1 MLYVITRSRSAAW
14 LGMYF
19 TLQWHLWCG
28 SKKWTCYTELWKR
41 THVLAR
47 SVYCRVKNEESRLF
61 CRIRQGFFF
70 FFFGVKILFFVSK
83 IVSLH
88 SFLVLLEGLLSSCM
102 FNLTNSNSKHGAVF
116 PDRWIYEKVSVP
128 IDGEM
133 APLRSEF
140 AKTRRSQE
148 RWKFHSDVLA
158 TQITRISGISICSRT
173 PSNTFAFWNEFT

>member
-1 MLYVITRSRSAAW
+1 MIMLYWALKADACTCTICILSRQEWRVSIVLQNTARFLFF
-14 LGMYF
+14 LG
-19 TLQWHLWCG
+19 
-28 SKKWTCYTELWKR
+28 
-41 THVLAR
+41 
-47 SVYCRVKNEESRLF
+47 
-61 CRIRQGFFF
+61 
-70 FFFGVKILFFVSK
+70 GVKILFFVSK

-102 FNLTNSNSKHGAVF
+102 FNITNSNSKHGAVF
-116 PDRWIYEKVSVP
+116 PDRWIYGEASVP

-148 RWKFHSDVLA
+148 RWKFHSDVVS

-173 PSNTFAFWNEFT
+173 PSNTFAFWNELT